1 MFPVLPS
8 KTTPALEQMALDVA
22 ASAAALGR
30 GLHPLIHDGIE
41 RFMEKINSY
50 YTNAMEGNPSK
61 LKDIEAALNKKLS
74 KDPSAR
80 NYQFE
85 HLAHIQVQEAM
96 FERLRLEPGLGV
108 CSAPFLRWLHEQR
121 LSRMPPVIALAG
133 DVRAGVMACL
143 CGAAAWVPSEADEG
157 YLLDTIDGVLHL
169 PEHARHV
176 RPAAAIPTT

>member
-1 MFPVLPS
+1 MG
-8 KTTPALEQMALDVA
+8 TPCAVCRYMDAGEREMPPNCPTLLLVEAHSDTRMRHEIALVA
-22 ASAAALGR
+22 AGYSVIAVAACPASHEIASAAAVLAD
-30 GLHPLIHDGIE
+30 I
-41 RFMEKINSY
+41 
-50 YTNAMEGNPSK
+50 PSF
-61 LKDIEAALNKKLS
+61 D
-74 KDPSAR
+74 
-80 NYQFE
+80 
-85 HLAHIQVQEAM
+85 
-96 FERLRLEPGLGV
+96 
-108 CSAPFLRWLHEQR
+108 WLHEQR